1 MLRILAGSLAT
12 VAALGIGLTSPA
24 TATTTAKTASTAA
37 VPTVAAPVPVAGL
50 SCDGDTYKCTA
61 DLKFGDGRWK
71 ARWDASVFHQ
81 APGSA
86 ERSAAAVAAPV
97 PVAGLSCDGDTYKCT
112 ADLKFGDGR
121 WKARWDASV
130 FHQAPGSMERSAA
143 ALAAPVPVTGLTC
156 DGDTG
161 ACTADLKFGD
171 GGWRGGGGA
180 TMSPAAL
187 RVSRPP
193 RAAGPAPGG
202 APV

>member
-1 MLRILAGSLAT
+1 MLRILAGSLAA
-12 VAALGIGLTSPA
+12 VAALGIGLTSTA
-24 TATTTAKTASTAA
+24 TATTTAATAA
-37 VPTVAAPVPVAGL
+37 TAAAPTAAAPVPVTGL
-50 SCDGDTYKCTA
+50 TCDGDTYKCTA

-86 ERSAAAVAAPV
+86 ERSAAVLAAPV
-97 PVAGLSCDGDTYKCT
+97 PVTGLTCDGDTYKCT

-130 FHQAPGSMERSAA
+130 FHQAPGSAERSAA
-143 ALAAPVPVTGLTC
+143 VLAAPVPVTGLTC

-171 GGWRGGGGA
+171 GRWKARWGA
-180 TMSPAAL
+180 TIFHQA
-187 RVSRPP
+187 
-193 RAAGPAPGG
+193 
-202 APV
+202 

>member
-12 VAALGIGLTSPA
+12 VAALGIGLTSTA
-24 TATTTAKTASTAA
+24 TATPTTATAA
-37 VPTVAAPVPVAGL
+37 APVAAAPVPVTGL
-50 SCDGDTYKCTA
+50 ACDGDTYKCTA

-71 ARWDASVFHQ
+71 ARWDVSVFHQ
-81 APGSA
+81 AGSA

-97 PVAGLSCDGDTYKCT
+97 PVTGLTCDGDTYKCT

-121 WKARWDASV
+121 WKARWDVSV
-130 FHQAPGSMERSAA
+130 FHQAGSAERSAA

-171 GGWRGGGGA
+171 GRWKARWGA
-180 TMSPAAL
+180 TIFHQ
-187 RVSRPP
+187 
-193 RAAGPAPGG
+193 G
-202 APV
+202 